1 MTKSCDPN
9 IIPENCSV
17 SDLVECGIDTETTVI
32 DTSGTSIEAPALPE
46 VLRAF
51 PIKVPRFL
59 KRVVISGCIKSTI
72 TIPGGFSEI
81 KDIRKKVVVTQSK
94 LICDELIVEGYILKD
109 IKYVRPHQGV
119 NNANVCVAYQNC
131 WFDISEKVP
140 FTLCMTVT
148 GLPTNIYP
156 VPNTNQLSEF
166 NYLCD
171 TMSQQCCDRGTMSP
185 SPCETLRVETNYLNE
200 RPYAELVGYR
210 IAELDINNH
219 RCPCAPAARPCPPD
233 PCDCLY
239 DSLTEKV
246 KLNVVLDLY
255 VLAIAQATAVPVPVP
270 PQPPFT
276 GVANPSN
283 SRPCGE

>member
-9 IIPENCSV
+9 ILPENCSV
-17 SDLVECGIDTETTVI
+17 SDLVECGIATETEVI
-32 DTSGTSIEAPALPE
+32 ESSGTVVTTPPAPLGSNA
-46 VLRAF
+46 V
-51 PIKVPRFL
+51 KVPRFL
-59 KRVVISGCIKSTI
+59 KRVIISGCIKSTI
-72 TIPGGFSEI
+72 TLPGGFSEI

-119 NNANVCVAYQNC
+119 NNANVCLAYQNC
-131 WFDISEKVP
+131 WLDVSEKVP

-156 VPNTNQLSEF
+156 VPNTNQVSEF

-171 TMSQQCCDRGTMSP
+171 TMSGQCCDKGYMAP

-219 RCPCAPAARPCPPD
+219 RCPCPPAAANPCPPN
-233 PCDCLY
+233 PCQCLY
-239 DSLTEKV
+239 DSLTEKI
-246 KLNVVLDLY
+246 KLDIVLDLY
-255 VLAIAQATAVPVPVP
+255 VLGIATVTATAPVP
-270 PQPPFT
+270 PQPPTT
-276 GVANPSN
+276 GVAKPSN
-283 SRPCGE
+283 VGPCGE

>member
-72 TIPGGFSEI
+72 NIPGYFSEI
-81 KDIRKKVVVTQSK
+81 KDIRKKVIITQSK

-109 IKYVRPHQGV
+109 IKYVRPQSGV
-119 NNANVCVAYQNC
+119 TNANLCLAYPNC

-148 GLPTNIYP
+148 GLPANIYP
-156 VPNTNQLSEF
+156 VPNTNQASEF

-171 TMSQQCCDRGTMSP
+171 TMSQQCCDKGYMAP

-210 IAELDINNH
+210 IAELDFNNH
-219 RCPCAPAARPCPPD
+219 RCPCPPAANNGFSS

-239 DSLTEKV
+239 DSLTEKI
-246 KLNVVLDLY
+246 KLDIVLDLY
-255 VLAIAQATAVPVPVP
+255 VLAIAQATVMLV
-270 PQPPFT
+270 
-276 GVANPSN
+276 
-283 SRPCGE
+283 